1 MNENPQNLLLQ
12 LKEDLIQKFD
22 DLNIAIIVARS
33 KNNVIGGNN
42 QLLWNI
48 REDLQHFKKLTTEKI
63 VIMGFNTFESLN
75 FKPLR
80 NRLNIVLTSKSEN
93 LKFLEEDNLLFANN
107 IPELFELLKNHL
119 SQFDNKEIMIIGGGK
134 IYQEFLS
141 ITDVIYLTEID
152 LEVEGDSYFLFNQE
166 EFCADDY
173 WYETVKEAK
182 RGIDLYVSFQTLR
195 RKAK

>member
-63 VIMGFNTFESLN
+63 VIMGFNTFKSLN
-75 FKPLR
+75 FKPLK
-80 NRLNIVLTSKSEN
+80 NRLNIVLTSKSDN

-107 IPELFELLKNHL
+107 IPELFELLKSHL

-141 ITDVIYLTEID
+141 IADVIYLTEID

-182 RGIDLYVSFQTLR
+182 RGIDLYISFQTLR